1 MSMNPFA
8 GHPPGLVVCFSTEL
22 WERFS
27 YYGMRA
33 LLVFYLTQHFL
44 YSDDEAFLIYGAY
57 TALVYL
63 MPVFGGIFADQFL
76 GSRKAV
82 TVGAILMVIGQL
94 GLTITGPEAMES
106 VADGARVVERDPVFL
121 NGFFLSLALIV
132 TGVGFLKTN
141 ISTVVGLLY
150 GKNDP
155 RRDGGFT
162 IFYMGINIGAAAAP
176 LLTAWLAFEFGWSWG
191 FGMAGVG
198 MMAGLLGFLKGQ
210 KYLLGHAEPPHP
222 DRLKQKVF
230 AGINVEWMI
239 YSSSLLLVLFAWFM
253 LQHQHLVGTLLS
265 FIGLLVS
272 GLIIWYA
279 FFRCSPVE
287 RDRLIVVSVL
297 ILFTVSFWA
306 FYEQMG
312 SSLVLFADRLVDR
325 VVFGYEIHA
334 ASLVSLPAIFVII
347 FAPLYSMMWF
357 ALGQRGIEPQAP
369 MKFVIAIALL
379 ALGFVSLAFG
389 IGVTAAGQ
397 QVALFW
403 FVLNFLLLVLGEL
416 CLAPVGMSML
426 TKLSPH
432 RIVAMMM
439 GVFLLAISASSFIS
453 GLLAQL
459 TSVERVGEELTDP
472 AAAMANYQDVFQMMG
487 MIALSVAAVLLILS
501 PFLKKLM
508 HLDKTVGAE
517 EYAGGVVEPE

>member
-1 MSMNPFA
+1 MSLNPFA
-8 GHPPGLVVCFSTEL
+8 GHPPGLVVCFTTEL

-44 YSDDEAFLIYGAY
+44 FSDDEAFLIYGAY

-76 GSRKAV
+76 GSRKSVTLGAV
-82 TVGAILMVIGQL
+82 LMVAGQL
-94 GLTITGPEAMES
+94 GLTLTGPEAMEA
-106 VADGARVVERDPVFL
+106 VREGVRTVERDPVYL

-150 GKNDP
+150 DKSDP

-176 LLTAWLAFEFGWSWG
+176 LLTAWLAFEFGWAWG
-191 FGMAGVG
+191 FGAAGVG
-198 MMAGLLGFLKGQ
+198 MLAGLLGFLKGQ
-210 KYLLGHAEPPHP
+210 RHLHGHAEPPDP
-222 DRLKQKVF
+222 ERLRRRVL
-230 AGINVEWMI
+230 AGVSVEWLI
-239 YSSSLLLVLFAWFM
+239 YLGAGVLVVFAWFL
-253 LQHQHLVGTLLS
+253 LQRQQLVGLLLS
-265 FIGLLVS
+265 AIGTLMALVI
-272 GLIIWYA
+272 LWYA
-279 FFRCSPVE
+279 FFRCTRIE

-297 ILFTVSFWA
+297 VLFTISFWA

-312 SSLVLFADRLVDR
+312 SSLVLFADRMVDR
-325 VVFGYEIHA
+325 VVFGYEITA
-334 ASLVSLPAIFVII
+334 ASLVSLPAIFVIL
-347 FAPLYSMMWF
+347 FAPIYSVMWL
-357 ALGQRGIEPQAP
+357 ALARRGLEPQAP

-379 ALGFVSLAFG
+379 AAAFLALAFG
-389 IGVTAAGQ
+389 IGATGAGAR
-397 QVALFW
+397 VALGW
-403 FVLNFLLLVLGEL
+403 FVLNYLLLVLGEL

-426 TKLSPH
+426 TRLSPH

-453 GLLAQL
+453 GLLARL
-459 TSVERVGEELTDP
+459 TSVERAGEGVADP
-472 AAAMANYQDVFQMMG
+472 LAAMANYQEVFRLMG
-487 MIALSVAAVLLILS
+487 LVALSVAALLLLLS
-501 PFLKKLM
+501 PFLKKMM
-508 HLDKTVGAE
+508 HLDKPME
-517 EYAGGVVEPE
+517 EAGHGS